1 MIKIGNKEYDL
12 VLTTEA
18 TKEIAKRYGN
28 LSKLG
33 EKLEGRN
40 FEDSL
45 DDIIWLITLLANQWI
60 KRNNYFEGTKTPLL
74 TEEAVGVLT
83 SPSDIIDF
91 TQAIQE
97 AMLNGTERVVLSEEP
112 KN

>member
-1 MIKIGNKEYDL
+1 MIEIGNKQYEL

-45 DDIIWLITLLANQWI
+45 DDIIWLVTLLVNQGI
-60 KRNNYFEGTKTPLL
+60 KRNNFYEGTKTPLL
-74 TEEAVGVLT
+74 TEEAVGLLT

-91 TQAIQE
+91 TQEIQE
-97 AMLNGTERVVLSEEP
+97 ALVNGTKRVVLSEEP